1 MTSVF
6 GFLRAAKVA
15 GKRRL
20 SVCPLT
26 IMAIIATI
34 SIMKTTLNSV
44 PSPSNVRAQ
53 VASVSASEAKNEFG
67 HVLERVIQG
76 GVMVITKHG
85 AAKAVLMPVEEYNAL
100 SRATQFQLSSLT
112 KEFDELLLRM
122 QTPKARAAMKAAFH
136 ASPKQLGKAA
146 VAAVR
151 SRG

>member
-1 MTSVF
+1 
-6 GFLRAAKVA
+6 
-15 GKRRL
+15 
-20 SVCPLT
+20 
-26 IMAIIATI
+26 
-34 SIMKTTLNSV
+34 MKTTVNSAPV
-44 PSPSNVRAQ
+44 SSRALPQ
-53 VASVSASEAKNEFG
+53 VASVSATEAKNEFAR
-67 HVLERVIQG
+67 VLERDIQG
-76 GVMVITKHG
+76 GVMFITKHG
-85 AAKAVLMPVEEYNAL
+85 APKAVLMPVEEYNAL